1 MKTNNN
7 FNIIFTSV
15 GRRVSLIRHFKKTIA
30 TLGLKGSI
38 SGVDITDSAP
48 AFHVID
54 KAYKICRID
63 SPGYIDELIKIC
75 KEDKINLVFPLIDT
89 DLLKLSE
96 ARERFLAIGTNV
108 VISDPE
114 LVKISLDK
122 KKTHD
127 FFVSANAGTP
137 ELIDLKT
144 SSEADLSY
152 PLFIKPVDGN
162 ASKEIFKVRNQ
173 KELLFFKDYVS
184 RPILQEHLDGT
195 EYTLDLLFDFN
206 SELRCVVPR
215 KRIEVRAGEVS
226 KGMVDCEEIVL
237 DAGWKLGKKM
247 KGARGCLNA
256 QCFLSADKSVKFVE
270 INPRFG
276 GGAPLSIHAGA
287 DFPKWLIEMHLG
299 KDPGD
304 ISRAFKNNVL
314 MLRYDDAIF
323 INE

>member
-1 MKTNNN
+1 MKKKLD
-7 FNIIFTSV
+7 FNILFTSV
-15 GRRVSLIRHFKKTIA
+15 GRRVSLIRHFKKTVA
-30 TLGLKGSI
+30 DLGLKGNI
-38 SGVDITDSAP
+38 SGVDISDSAP
-48 AFHVID
+48 AFHVIE

-63 SPGYIDELIKIC
+63 DPGYIDELIKLC
-75 KEDKINLVFPLIDT
+75 KEDKVNLVFPLIDT

-96 ARERFLAIGTNV
+96 ARERFLEVGTNV

-114 LVKISLDK
+114 LIKTSLDK

-127 FFVSANAGTP
+127 FFVSEDVGTP

-144 SSEADLSY
+144 TSEADLAY

-173 KELLFFKDYVS
+173 KELLFFKDYVK
-184 RPILQEHLDGT
+184 RPILQEHLEGT

-215 KRIEVRAGEVS
+215 KRIEVRSGEVS
-226 KGMVDCEEIVL
+226 KGRVDCEEIVL

-256 QCFLSADKSVKFVE
+256 QCFLTNDGAVKFVE

-276 GGAPLSIHAGA
+276 GGAPLSIYAGA
-287 DFPKWLIEMHLG
+287 DFPRWIIEMTLG
-299 KDPGD
+299 NDPGD

-314 MLRYDDAIF
+314 MLRYDDAVF
-323 INE
+323 IDG